1 MSLLHSKNDGT
12 LTDLLRTVLTALL
25 AGAIG
30 GLIGGTAGFDG
41 VLIKPPLT
49 PPGWVFPVVWTVL
62 YILMG
67 TAAWM
72 VGKSGD
78 DKAAPALRLYRIQ
91 LIVNVLWPLLFFR
104 LSLRLPAL
112 LWLLLLIALIVGT
125 IRRFYAIRPTAAL
138 LLLPYLAWCL
148 FAAYL
153 NLGFYLLNS

>member
-1 MSLLHSKNDGT
+1 MSTQKQASSASVF
-12 LTDLLRTVLTALL
+12 DLLRSVLIALL

-30 GLIGGTAGFDG
+30 GLIGGTAGFDD

-49 PPGWVFPVVWTVL
+49 PPGWGFPGVWTVL
-62 YILMG
+62 YVLMG
-67 TAAWM
+67 IAAWM
-72 VGKSGD
+72 IGKSEDGD
-78 DKAAPALRLYRIQ
+78 AASSLRLYRIQ

-104 LSLRLPAL
+104 LSLRLLAL
-112 LWLLLLIALIVGT
+112 LWLLSLIALIVLT
-125 IRRFYAIRPTAAL
+125 IRRFYAIRPTAAF